1 LDTSEEESLAFVRTA
16 LNSVWT
22 LEVMLLL
29 RRQRSRAWSID
40 DLVRELRSSR
50 FAIDAAVAALQ
61 KTGLVSRS
69 SDGLCQFWPTSPEL
83 EQAAAG
89 VERLYAAKPMA
100 VVRAIAEANEEKL
113 RLFARAFRL
122 KE

>member
-1 LDTSEEESLAFVRTA
+1 
-16 LNSVWT
+16 
-22 LEVMLLL
+22 MLLL
-29 RRQRSRAWSID
+29 RRQRDRAWTID
-40 DLVRELRSSR
+40 DVVQELRSSR
-50 FAIDAAVAALQ
+50 FAIDTAVAALQ
-61 KTGLVSRS
+61 GAGLISRS

-83 EQAAAG
+83 ERAAAG
-89 VERLYAAKPMA
+89 VEQLYAEKPMT